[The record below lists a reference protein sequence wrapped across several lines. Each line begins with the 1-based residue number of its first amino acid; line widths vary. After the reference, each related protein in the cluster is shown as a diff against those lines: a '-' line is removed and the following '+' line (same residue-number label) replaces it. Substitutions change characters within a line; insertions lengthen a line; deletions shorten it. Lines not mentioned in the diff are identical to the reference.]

1 MNKPSNTRLRLR
13 INPRSA
19 VNTAALISN
28 TVLLSANA
36 FLIGSNIAG
45 YFRDRRQQMI
55 TQNLQMA
62 SEISSA
68 LSGITR
74 IISDSLEAHHVQ
86 RD

>member
-1 MNKPSNTRLRLR
+1 MKNSPKTKLR
-13 INPRSA
+13 IRINAQSA
-19 VNTAALISN
+19 ANTAALVSN

-62 SEISSA
+62 AEISSA

-74 IISDSLEAHHVQ
+74 IVSQTLEAHHA

>member
-1 MNKPSNTRLRLR
+1 MNNPRVKLRIR

-19 VNTAALISN
+19 AHTAALFSN
-28 TVLLSANA
+28 TVLLTANT
-36 FLIGSNIAG
+36 FLIGSNIAA
-45 YFRDRRQQMI
+45 YLRERRQQMI

-62 SEISSA
+62 AEISSA

-74 IISDSLEAHHVQ
+74 IISETLEAHHE

>member
-1 MNKPSNTRLRLR
+1 MNPPKTKLR
-13 INPRSA
+13 IRINAQSA
-19 VNTAALISN
+19 ANTAALVSN

-62 SEISSA
+62 AEISSA

-74 IISDSLEAHHVQ
+74 IVSETLEAHHA